1 MKKQKKVPL
10 GIKFIIGF
18 LILNIIFWLIG
29 QGGAVVSYDFVAKIG
44 LQDARE
50 TIDPILVVINR
61 GIGFADALLGVP
73 LFIIAT
79 IGLWRMKYFG
89 LVFSW
94 MVMGLGFYWTAV
106 AWAKQGFLIRAGV
119 KCQPFGIEVYG
130 MLLFVFLFS
139 VWASWHLFKH
149 RKLFD

>member
-1 MKKQKKVPL
+1 MEKQKKVPL
-10 GIKFIIGF
+10 GIKFRIGF

-61 GIGFADALLGVP
+61 GIGFADALIGVP

-94 MVMGLGFYWTAV
+94 MVMGLGFIGLQLLGLNKA
-106 AWAKQGFLIRAGV
+106 FLYV
-119 KCQPFGIEVYG
+119 
-130 MLLFVFLFS
+130 
-139 VWASWHLFKH
+139 H
-149 RKLFD
+149 R